1 MALSLWDPMRW
12 TEPMFVQYFGL
23 VARPF
28 ADVSHDL
35 LTMSNGLP
43 ASASVA
49 YRNGEALM
57 ATLTGPARFA
67 KTVTLE
73 MGEPIQRADSTAVPL
88 SWWATGTPGMFP
100 TMEAELSV
108 AAMGPDLT
116 QVTFQGTYKP
126 PLGIVGHVLDRTLL
140 HRFAESSV
148 KDFVDRVISD
158 LDQGGTEV
166 RGSLV

>member
-1 MALSLWDPMRW
+1 
-12 TEPMFVQYFGL
+12 MFVQYFGL
-23 VARPF
+23 VSRPF
-28 ADVSHDL
+28 ADVSYDL
-35 LTMSNGLP
+35 LAMRSGLSR
-43 ASASVA
+43 SAGVA
-49 YRNGEALM
+49 YRHGEALM
-57 ATLTGPARFA
+57 ATLSGPGMVA

-73 MGEPIQRADSTAVPL
+73 MGEPIHRSDSTAVPL
-88 SWWATGTPGMFP
+88 SWWATGTPGLFP
-100 TMEAELSV
+100 TMEAELAV

-126 PLGIVGHVLDRTLL
+126 PLGIVGQVLDRTLL

-158 LDQGGTEV
+158 LDQGGAGV